1 MSSHLGKLVIISAA
15 SGVGKT
21 TLKDR
26 VLPDFPTLKYSISAT
41 TRSPREG
48 EVNGEHYFF
57 KTREEFQSMIEKDE
71 LVEYMEVHNNYYGTP
86 KKFIEQM
93 LLEGKN
99 VLLDLDVYGKK
110 NFDRIFPEA
119 IGILIMPPS
128 FETLAERLNTRAT
141 DSEETIKL
149 RLENATKEM
158 DFAMTQGKYEHT
170 LINDNLEVCVADFE
184 ALLSKVLN

>member
-1 MSSHLGKLVIISAA
+1 
-15 SGVGKT
+15 
-21 TLKDR
+21 
-26 VLPDFPTLKYSISAT
+26 
-41 TRSPREG
+41 
-48 EVNGEHYFF
+48 
-57 KTREEFQSMIEKDE
+57 
-71 LVEYMEVHNNYYGTP
+71 
-86 KKFIEQM
+86 
-93 LLEGKN
+93 
-99 VLLDLDVYGKK
+99 VYGKK